1 MNSASMSML
10 LLNSHFWIE
19 LVLALLFCIVAKSWH
34 AKARLPPVL
43 TTRAGSSWCIS
54 CKSSCKT
61 SAHSE
66 HCHIVTNPLPAIQIY
81 QILPRNPG
89 RLSDLFILGSQ
100 TLGPAGG
107 IDMYQFRMILGYLN
121 VLGSK
126 LSTLWW
132 TNIAMEMAIY
142 SWFSHK
148 NLWFSIAM
156 LVHQRVTMP
165 CFSHE
170 LRAQLK
176 FTTFGTSDDVTIDD
190 SKSTATSR
198 CCSPSLSTSVYL
210 ILPIYSTHTLR
221 ISNLYLCTLYVL
233 LMYILCMYY

>member
-1 MNSASMSML
+1 VKILSLGSP
-10 LLNSHFWIE
+10 HGGKPP
-19 LVLALLFCIVAKSWH
+19 LA
-34 AKARLPPVL
+34 PL
-43 TTRAGSSWCIS
+43 TDRNKPAVWAATPREAGW
-54 CKSSCKT
+54 
-61 SAHSE
+61 
-66 HCHIVTNPLPAIQIY
+66 IY

-89 RLSDLFILGSQ
+89 WLSDLFILGSQ
-100 TLGPAGG
+100 TLG
-107 IDMYQFRMILGYLN
+107 
-121 VLGSK
+121 V
-126 LSTLWW
+126 
-132 TNIAMEMAIY
+132 
-142 SWFSHK
+142 
-148 NLWFSIAM
+148 SICINFWDQNS
-156 LVHQRVTMP
+156 LTMP

-198 CCSPSLSTSVYL
+198 CCSLSLSTSVYL